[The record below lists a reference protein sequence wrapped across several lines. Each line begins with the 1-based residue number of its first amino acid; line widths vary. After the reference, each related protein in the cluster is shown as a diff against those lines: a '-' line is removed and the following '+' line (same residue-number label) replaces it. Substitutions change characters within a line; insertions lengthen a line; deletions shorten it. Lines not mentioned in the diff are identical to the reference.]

1 MCFCEIS
8 NIRFKWFM
16 NSKHIFYLQKTE
28 EIAKCAMR
36 MGYRR
41 GETDKQ
47 TAEHL
52 LMDYRGHTQR
62 VHNLY
67 QKIVNAS

>member
-1 MCFCEIS
+1 
-8 NIRFKWFM
+8 
-16 NSKHIFYLQKTE
+16 
-28 EIAKCAMR
+28 

-52 LMDYRGHTQR
+52 LVDYRGHTQK

-67 QKIVNAS
+67 QKIVNA

>member
-1 MCFCEIS
+1 MVHE
-8 NIRFKWFM
+8 
-16 NSKHIFYLQKTE
+16 LQTHLLPSKTE
-28 EIAKCAMR
+28 EIAKCAVR

-41 GETDKQ
+41 GETAKQ

-52 LMDYRGHTQR
+52 LLDYRGHTEK

-67 QKIVNAS
+67 QKIVNTGQAG